1 MTLFDTLRYPLS
13 DMPTHEEFARMPDD
27 LISKMF
33 DIFGVRKN
41 ISTKAFNIRL
51 LSNHIYYDY
60 LWRSDIGRLQ
70 NTDKIKQARKAIA
83 EYEPI

>member
-1 MTLFDTLRYPLS
+1 MSLFDTIRYPLS

-33 DIFGVRKN
+33 DIFGVRKD
-41 ISTKAFNIRL
+41 ISTRAFNIKL
-51 LSNHIYYDY
+51 LSNHIYFDY
-60 LWRSDIGRLQ
+60 LWRSERDIP
-70 NTDKIKQARKAIA
+70 NTNKIKQARKAIA

>member
-1 MTLFDTLRYPLS
+1 MTLFDVLRYPLS
-13 DMPTHEEFARMPDD
+13 DIPTHEEFARMPDD

-33 DIFGVRKN
+33 DIFGVRKD
-41 ISTKAFNIRL
+41 ISTRAFNIKL
-51 LSNHIYYDY
+51 LSNHIYYGY
-60 LWRSDIGRLQ
+60 LWRSERDIP